1 MSGPGVG
8 FEYPAVPVSWYKRD
22 VLLFANAIGCDAK
35 DELHFLYELD
45 RRFQAFPTFSIV
57 LPFRGTSPEVIDFYT
72 SQNSKRAAIPGVPKF
87 DSRKVVHGEQ
97 AITFLKP
104 LPTTSEGREFEMRAK
119 VLGVYDKGKPGSVV
133 ETENLIV
140 EKATGEVYSRAVGMS
155 FFVGQGNW
163 DGPKGPKTVNYPPP
177 EGKKPDAEYVY
188 QTNAES
194 AHLLKLLGNSDPA
207 NMKEFAARFAS
218 PVKAGDTLVTQIW
231 RMGNVDDE
239 GWEEVR
245 FVTSVK
251 GGKVCLSNGRAKM
264 KIAGHK
270 SKL

>member
-1 MSGPGVG
+1 
-8 FEYPAVPVSWYKRD
+8 
-22 VLLFANAIGCDAK
+22 
-35 DELHFLYELD
+35 
-45 RRFQAFPTFSIV
+45 
-57 LPFRGTSPEVIDFYT
+57 LPFKGTSAEVIDFYA
-72 SQNSKRAAIPGVPKF
+72 SQNSRRAAIPDVPKF

-97 AITFLKP
+97 SITFLKP
-104 LPTTSEGREFEMRAK
+104 LPSTSEGREFEMRAK

-133 ETENLIV
+133 ETENLV
-140 EKATGEVYSRAVGMS
+140 VDKATGEVYSRAVGMS

-163 DGPKGPKTVNYPPP
+163 NGPKGPKTVNYPPP
-177 EGKKPDAEYVY
+177 EGKKPDAEYVF
-188 QTNAES
+188 QTTAES
-194 AHLLKLLGNSDPA
+194 AHLYRLCGDYNPLHATPEPGQKMGFGGAILHGLFSWNTTAHGLLKLLGNSDPA
-207 NMKEFAARFAS
+207 NIKEFAARFAS

-264 KIAGHK
+264 KISGQK